1 MRIILFYHSLIS
13 DWNHGNAH
21 FLRGIVNALIEDDH
35 DVTVYEQLDGWSF
48 SNMIADAGLEPVNE
62 FKRRY
67 PKQKVIFYNEDNFSG
82 EMLDK
87 ADLVIVH
94 EWNSPDIIQKIG
106 THHKLNGD
114 YVLLFHDTHHRSVTD
129 QENMQ
134 RNDLSGYDGVL
145 AFGDIIKNIYLAN
158 NWAKQAWTWHEAADV
173 TMFHPVDPRP
183 PCEGDLVWIGN
194 WGDNERNQELLE
206 FIVNPVKDLKL
217 KARFYGVRYPASALK
232 ALADAG
238 IEYGGW
244 LPNYKVPEVFARY
257 RVTVHVPRLP
267 YVQALPGI
275 PTIRPFETMACGIPL
290 ISAPWKDTEGLFR
303 QNKDYL
309 MVENGDQMKQALS
322 RVLEDKAFA
331 QNLIA
336 HGLETI
342 RSKHTCHHRKDQLMG
357 IYNGLK
363 RKTRE
368 SSLSQKEKV

>member
-1 MRIILFYHSLIS
+1 MRIFLFYHSLIS

-21 FLRGIVNALIEDDH
+21 FLRGIVNALLEDGH
-35 DVTVYEQLDGWSF
+35 DVTVYEQLNGWSF
-48 SNMIADAGLEPVNE
+48 SNMIADAGMEPVDD
-62 FKRRY
+62 FKRRF
-67 PKQKVIFYNEDNFSG
+67 PKQKIIFYNEENFSTDF
-82 EMLDK
+82 LND

-94 EWNSPDIIQKIG
+94 EWNSPDLIQKIG

-114 YVLLFHDTHHRSVTD
+114 YILLFHDTHHRSVTD
-129 QENMQ
+129 HDNMQ

-158 NWAKQAWTWHEAADV
+158 NWARQAWTWHEAADV

-183 PCEGDLVWIGN
+183 ASEGDLVWVGN

-206 FIVNPVKDLKL
+206 FIIKPVKELKL
-217 KARFYGVRYPASALK
+217 KAKFYGVRYPAEALR
-232 ALADAG
+232 ALNDAG

-275 PTIRPFETMACGIPL
+275 PTIRPFEAMACGIPL

-309 MVENGDQMKQALS
+309 MVENSDQMKQALS
-322 RVLEDKAFA
+322 RVLEDKSLS
-331 QNLIA
+331 QSLMA

-342 RSKHTCHHRKDQLMG
+342 RSKHTCHHRKDQLID
-357 IYNGLK
+357 IY
-363 RKTRE
+363 
-368 SSLSQKEKV
+368 SSLKKNSQEYSAIKKERV